1 MKKIKDRL
9 IVKLIKSVKD
19 FDYYKKIYNEN
30 ISKSFK
36 YFAFIIFIYSIFVMT
51 GISYNIC
58 HNIENVR
65 AFIQSEISHVN
76 YTDGVL
82 SIDNNEYKSF
92 YNNHVIIDTSDV
104 DIEKY
109 NADVIFGKTD
119 FIVKVEGNNFRF
131 RYTDLINDNFDKQG
145 IIDILDCK
153 KYIVLIVITSL
164 IVSYVTLGIST
175 LIDIFIIALI
185 GFIISGFIGN
195 NKLNL
200 KNTFNIAVHSV
211 TLPIVL
217 AGIYF
222 LVNTINGFYIKY
234 FSTMYTSIATIYM
247 VTAIILINTDK
258 NNNT

>member
-1 MKKIKDRL
+1 MKKIKNRL
-9 IVKLIKSVKD
+9 IVKLAKSIKD
-19 FDYYKKIYNEN
+19 FDYYKEIYNEN

-36 YFAFIIFIYSIFVMT
+36 YFAFIMFIYSIFLMT
-51 GISYNIC
+51 GVSYSICNNIKTA
-58 HNIENVR
+58 R
-65 AFIQSEISHVN
+65 AFIQSQISQVN
-76 YTDGVL
+76 YSDGVL
-82 SIDNNEYKSF
+82 CVDNNEYKSF
-92 YNNHVIIDTSDV
+92 YNNRIIVDTSDV
-104 DIEKY
+104 DIGKY
-109 NADVIFGKTD
+109 NADYIFGKTD
-119 FIVKVEGNNFRF
+119 FIAKIEGNNYRL
-131 RYTDLINDNFDKQG
+131 RYADIINNNFDKQG
-145 IIDILDCK
+145 IINILDYK
-153 KYIVLIVITSL
+153 KYIVLILITSL
-164 IVSYVTLGIST
+164 IVSYVTLGISS

-195 NKLNL
+195 NKLKL

-222 LVNTINGFYIKY
+222 LINTITGFDIKY